1 MSRSE
6 NPAGSYTVRSG
17 AISQPLKVMVLCIM
31 KVPFE
36 NEMLPLIGFTGGHL
50 SGPAWQMLWEMNSS
64 CEGFLQH
71 EKESM

>member
-1 MSRSE
+1 
-6 NPAGSYTVRSG
+6 
-17 AISQPLKVMVLCIM
+17 MVLCIM

-36 NEMLPLIGFTGGHL
+36 KEMLPLIGFTSRHW